1 MRFRTFLASAAI
13 AVTLTGLATAPADA
27 GSRHGGYL
35 ALGDSVAFGYRPGA
49 VTPPSDYLNAANFRG
64 YAENYAS
71 LRGLRLANASCP
83 GETTG
88 SFLKAGAQSNGC
100 ENSVGSPVGYRTTFP
115 LHVTY
120 AGTQLDYATR
130 YLRTHGDTKLVT
142 LNIGANDLFV
152 CQATTPDQCTG
163 PDFQAAL
170 NQVSHNVAAILGAV
184 RARYRGDVVLVSYYS
199 LDYRDPVQVKQVQ
212 AINAA
217 LTQVTRRYHG
227 KIADGFTAFRLAS
240 LRTGGDPC
248 AAGLLIK
255 LPTGGCDVH
264 PTAAGHRVLTAA
276 LALAR

>member
-1 MRFRTFLASAAI
+1 MRFRTFLASTAI

-27 GSRHGGYL
+27 GGRSYL

-49 VTPPSDYLNAANFRG
+49 VTPVSDYLNAANFRG

-130 YLRTHGDTKLVT
+130 YLRTHQDTKLVT
-142 LNIGANDLFV
+142 LNIGANDMFV
-152 CQATTPDQCTG
+152 CQATTPDRCTG
-163 PDFQAAL
+163 TD
-170 NQVSHNVAAILGAV
+170 S
-184 RARYRGDVVLVSYYS
+184 
-199 LDYRDPVQVKQVQ
+199 
-212 AINAA
+212 
-217 LTQVTRRYHG
+217 RR
-227 KIADGFTAFRLAS
+227 R
-240 LRTGGDPC
+240 
-248 AAGLLIK
+248 
-255 LPTGGCDVH
+255 
-264 PTAAGHRVLTAA
+264 
-276 LALAR
+276 